1 VKAIVCPL
9 DWGLG
14 HATRC
19 VPLIRELQEQDF
31 EVEIGCCDTQKAF
44 FQLELPG
51 IILHDAP
58 SYRIRY
64 PEFGWQMPFWLLA
77 ELPRLQK
84 LIHEEQRWIE
94 SLAAQRKATHI
105 ISDNRFGCFSRNQPS
120 IYITHQ
126 LRIALPSPFE
136 FLEFI
141 GERWHASHQ
150 AHFREVWIPDY
161 PEFPGLAGKLSHQAL
176 HGAPTRFLGPL
187 SRFSKDA
194 GHLDVTDPI
203 DFLALLSGPEPM
215 RTRFES
221 LLCRALTD
229 IPGEHVIVRGLP
241 GAPPPVQT
249 PGIRIYNHLPSSTLQ
264 SMIMNSRNIVCRPG
278 YSTVMDLACL
288 GAHAIL
294 VPTPGQTEQIYLGKK
309 LSQSGKAGYIAQ
321 NMLSARTLSHASQLD
336 FNLPFHKNNKKQLE
350 QAVQHLKQLN

>member
-1 VKAIVCPL
+1 MKAIVCPL

-19 VPLIRELQEQDF
+19 VPLIRELQAQNF
-31 EVEIGCCDTQKAF
+31 EVEIGCCETQKFF
-44 FQLELPG
+44 FQLELPD
-51 IILHDAP
+51 IVLHDAP

-77 ELPRLQK
+77 ELPRLQR

-94 SLAAQRKATHI
+94 SLAEQRKATHI
-105 ISDNRFGCFSRNQPS
+105 ISDNRFGCFSRSLPS

-126 LRIALPSPFE
+126 LRIALPGPFQ
-136 FLEFI
+136 FLEFL

-150 AHFREVWIPDY
+150 AHFREVWIPDF
-161 PEFPGLAGKLSHQAL
+161 PEYPGLAGKLSHQPP
-176 HGAPTRFLGPL
+176 HGTRTRFLGPL
-187 SRFSKDA
+187 SRFSKDDA
-194 GHLDVTDPI
+194 NHNAADPI

-221 LLCRALTD
+221 LLCQALSE
-229 IPGEHVIVRGLP
+229 IPGEHVLVRGLP
-241 GAPPPVQT
+241 GAPPPAQL

-264 SMIMNSRNIVCRPG
+264 SMIVNSRNIVCRPG

-288 GAHAIL
+288 GAHAIF
-294 VPTPGQTEQIYLGKK
+294 VPTPGQTEQVYLGKE
-309 LSQSGKAGYIAQ
+309 LSHSGKSGYIAQ
-321 NMLSARTLSHASQLD
+321 NKLSARSLISTSQSD